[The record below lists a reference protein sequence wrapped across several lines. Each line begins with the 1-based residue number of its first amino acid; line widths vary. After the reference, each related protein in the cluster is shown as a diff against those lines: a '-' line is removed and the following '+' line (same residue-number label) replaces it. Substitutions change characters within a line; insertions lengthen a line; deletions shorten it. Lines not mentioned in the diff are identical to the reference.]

1 MCKNATNNLLSRKKI
16 VFLHARKKELIMND
30 DKYIRSVKE
39 LEKVGCKWWP
49 KDVRDE
55 AMKVSILQYLLDSQE
70 KFISLLTLADKNK
83 PEKLF
88 NLLDA
93 SDFQYHLFLKHLAL
107 LTDVGS
113 EPLQRFNTTFKE
125 LFPDNELEYVLGRK
139 KYVYKFSVLP
149 IKGKLDN
156 ERMQIDTKENLQ
168 VACKDKDLCKDL
180 IMLLTYGSA
189 SSIEI
194 NRAILYKCNA
204 YENLGEEDK
213 IKQYVRENY
222 IRVSRIIA
230 GKTATDL
237 GNYAQVYVLNYMRER
252 LGDNYN
258 LVNNGKIPGVK
269 LDDDKEATFDIVV
282 DRKDDDGRYK
292 KYVGIEVSFQETSNS
307 VSERKAREAQARFR
321 NTNNKRC
328 YVAYIID
335 GVGNFSRPSAMNDMC
350 NNSHCNVAYT
360 PEEFELL
367 IDFIKEK
374 IG

>member
-1 MCKNATNNLLSRKKI
+1 
-16 VFLHARKKELIMND
+16 MND
-30 DKYIRSVKE
+30 DRYLRSIKDLE
-39 LEKVGCKWWP
+39 LVGCKWWP
-49 KDVRDE
+49 KEVRDE
-55 AMKVSILQYLLDSQE
+55 AMKVSILQYLIDTQE
-70 KFISLLTLADKNK
+70 KFISLLTLADRNK

-88 NLLDA
+88 RLLDA
-93 SDFQYHLFLKHLAL
+93 SDFEYHLFLKHLML

-113 EPLQRFNTTFKE
+113 EPIQRLNTSFKE
-125 LFPDNELEYVLGRK
+125 IFPNSNIVFKFGKKEHTYVFASFPTKGKPDN
-139 KYVYKFSVLP
+139 
-149 IKGKLDN
+149 GK
-156 ERMQIDTKENLQ
+156 MQVDTMENLQ
-168 VACKDKDLCKDL
+168 AECKNKELCKDL
-180 IMLLTYGSA
+180 IMLLIYGA
-189 SSIEI
+189 SSTTPRT
-194 NRAILYKCNA
+194 RAILYKCNA
-204 YENLGEEDK
+204 FDYLGQEDK

-237 GNYAQVYVLNYMRER
+237 GNVAQVYALKFLSER

-258 LVNNGKIPGVK
+258 LVNNGTIPGVK

-282 DRKDDDGRYK
+282 DRKNDNGRYK

-307 VSERKAREAQARFR
+307 VAERKGREAQARFR

-335 GVGNFSRPSAMNDMC
+335 GAGNFSRPAAMNDMC

-360 PEEFELL
+360 ATEFELL
-367 IDFIKEK
+367 IEFIKEK

>member
-1 MCKNATNNLLSRKKI
+1 MHQETNI
-16 VFLHARKKELIMND
+16 TGMND
-30 DKYIRSVKE
+30 DKYLRTIKD

-49 KDVRDE
+49 KEVRDE
-55 AMKVSILQYLLDSQE
+55 ALKVSILQFLLDTQE
-70 KFISLLTLADKNK
+70 KFISLLTLSDCTK

-88 NLLDA
+88 DLLDA
-93 SDFQYHLFLKHLAL
+93 SDFEYHLFLKHIIL

-113 EPLQRFNTTFKE
+113 EPIQRINTSFKE
-125 LFPDNELEYVLGRK
+125 IFPNKELVYKLGRK
-139 KYVYKFSVLP
+139 EYTYVFSSLP
-149 IKGKLDN
+149 IKGKPDN
-156 ERMQIDTKENLQ
+156 KKMQIDTMENLQ
-168 VACKDKDLCKDL
+168 ATCKDKELCKDL
-180 IMLLTYGSA
+180 IMLLIFGAA
-189 SSIEI
+189 STTPRT
-194 NRAILYKCNA
+194 RAILYKCNA
-204 YENLGEEDK
+204 FDFLGQECK

-237 GNYAQVYVLNYMRER
+237 GNVAQVYALNYLSDG

-258 LVNNGKIPGVK
+258 LVNNGTILGVK

-282 DRKDDDGRYK
+282 DRKDDEGRFK

-307 VSERKAREAQARFR
+307 VAERKGREAQARFR

-335 GVGNFSRPSAMNDMC
+335 GAGNFSRPAAMNDMC

-360 PEEFELL
+360 PSEFDLL
-367 IDFIKEK
+367 IEFIKEK